1 MASSSAPGSKLAEL
15 EKKLQGLED
24 QKAAE
29 LKKDKEARD
38 KELLSELNK
47 DLDRVQAAVTA
58 LSSGNSGKRKQE
70 RQNSFKRELYNY
82 YTDKAARILPTTI
95 QCMITR
101 LHLQAADVVAAHLWP
116 KGRDM
121 ETAFMLNIPDV
132 WHVRNGM
139 LWAAPFEQAW
149 NRKEVAL
156 FWNTQTSS
164 LIVRV
169 LTQELMSTL
178 LMHYKTSDADKGTYG
193 FKPFGEFD
201 KAEVLHVRKD
211 AMPYR
216 RALLYH
222 AAVAVA
228 FQRSRGMLRDDIA
241 FHADD
246 FDVVSDFEKKPDVE
260 RRLNLINSSTSLA
273 LRALVFDEMCAASFK
288 KQRFL
293 RMYNEI
299 HNTSANI
306 AETTLPGN
314 PYLGMWPALSAQI
327 SAMHQLCA
335 LLEIES
341 SQDLTSQIPKVR
353 TSSQQSAEE
362 RDKAGTSSQQSAEE
376 RDTAGND
383 LKTAIGQVLTAFSNT
398 KLSTIR
404 RGQARK
410 PRGVVDNPVY
420 GTTINTVKVENTK
433 LRDPFTE
440 AVIELIKPQA
450 CLEFLPDT

>member
-1 MASSSAPGSKLAEL
+1 MLL
-15 EKKLQGLED
+15 EK
-24 QKAAE
+24 
-29 LKKDKEARD
+29 
-38 KELLSELNK
+38 S
-47 DLDRVQAAVTA
+47 
-58 LSSGNSGKRKQE
+58 
-70 RQNSFKRELYNY
+70 Y
-82 YTDKAARILPTTI
+82 
-95 QCMITR
+95 
-101 LHLQAADVVAAHLWP
+101 
-116 KGRDM
+116 
-121 ETAFMLNIPDV
+121 
-132 WHVRNGM
+132 
-139 LWAAPFEQAW
+139 
-149 NRKEVAL
+149 
-156 FWNTQTSS
+156 
-164 LIVRV
+164 
-169 LTQELMSTL
+169 
-178 LMHYKTSDADKGTYG
+178 
-193 FKPFGEFD
+193 FD
-201 KAEVLHVRKD
+201 
-211 AMPYR
+211 
-216 RALLYH
+216 
-222 AAVAVA
+222 
-228 FQRSRGMLRDDIA
+228 
-241 FHADD
+241 
-246 FDVVSDFEKKPDVE
+246 

-341 SQDLTSQIPKVR
+341 SQDLTSQIPKVRLVTKKDQLAPIVKDLQTLCQVRGPKQVR